1 MTITEN
7 RKQVRQEFG
16 THAKTLFD
24 RRKQPL
30 DIDLLVMKIRVRGFC
45 DDDFLAAGKE
55 ENGTALPCVQYK
67 GILIEALLVH

>member
-30 DIDLLVMKIRVRGFC
+30 DIDLLVMKIKERGFC
-45 DDDFLAAGKE
+45 DDDFSSSWKRRKRHGLAV
-55 ENGTALPCVQYK
+55 CV
-67 GILIEALLVH
+67 V